1 MSVLNLMAKGNLMI
15 ISKDIMYDFGIEAAV
30 FISELAEQ
38 YEAAHWQNK
47 VKDGWF
53 CSPVEDVAEDTTL
66 EASQQNKILK
76 ELQHEEIL
84 EVKMVGKPAE
94 RYIKFD
100 ERRLSCALGTYERRF
115 DEDLK
120 GVNNE

>member
-1 MSVLNLMAKGNLMI
+1 MELNMSVLNLIAKDNLMI
-15 ISKDIMYDFGIEAAV
+15 INKYIMYDFGIEAAV

-38 YEAAHWQNK
+38 YEAAGRQK
-47 VKDGWF
+47 KIKDGWF

-76 ELQHEEIL
+76 ELQHEELL
-84 EVKMVGKPAE
+84 EVKMIGKPSE

-115 DEDLK
+115 DKE
-120 GVNNE
+120 

>member
-1 MSVLNLMAKGNLMI
+1 MAIKSEQKIAKLENEIRALKATYSVYGGAMLSYMST
-15 ISKDIMYDFGIEAAV
+15 
-30 FISELAEQ
+30 
-38 YEAAHWQNK
+38 
-47 VKDGWF
+47 
-53 CSPVEDVAEDTTL
+53 SPIYDVAEDTTL
-66 EASQQNKILK
+66 EASHQNKILK

>member
-1 MSVLNLMAKGNLMI
+1 MSVLNLMAKDNLMI
-15 ISKDIMYDFGIEAAV
+15 INKDIMYFFGIETAV
-30 FISELAEQ
+30 FLSKLAEQ
-38 YEAAHWQNK
+38 YYVAYWQKK

-53 CSPVEDVAEDTTL
+53 CSPIDDMAEETTL

-76 ELQHEEIL
+76 ELQNEEIL

-100 ERRLSCALGTYERRF
+100 ERRLSCALGTYEKRF
-115 DEDLK
+115 DKE
-120 GVNNE
+120 

>member
-1 MSVLNLMAKGNLMI
+1 MSVLNLVANSNLMI
-15 ISKDIMYDFGIEAAV
+15 INKGIMYDFGIEAAV

-38 YEAAHWQNK
+38 YEAAGWQKK

-53 CSPVEDVAEDTTL
+53 CSPVEDVFEDTTL

-76 ELQHEEIL
+76 ELQHEELL

-100 ERRLSCALGTYERRF
+100 ERRLSCALRTYEKRF
-115 DEDLK
+115 DKE
-120 GVNNE
+120 